1 MKNQEKVESWFK
13 AFCRTDMQLDENI
26 LSKDE
31 YAKRSKANVTSRMKA
46 FRLRR
51 HARDHYQSDPVNGAN
66 SQDERPTSNTE
77 SYFACAGAENI
88 P

>member
-1 MKNQEKVESWFK
+1 
-13 AFCRTDMQLDENI
+13 
-26 LSKDE
+26 
-31 YAKRSKANVTSRMKA
+31 MKA

-51 HARDHYQSDPVNGAN
+51 HARDHDHDLDPVNGAN